1 MIGEVILEKKQ
12 WKYKIGG
19 GVGCGTIL
27 VFIMTVGMAAL
38 CLWFHK
44 TGNDAILLGRIIL
57 TMFAA
62 AFVLSLYRTIFF
74 KVLINKDG
82 FYYQS
87 APGNGRYYRYSE
99 IRRAWLS
106 SGRETNSN
114 TATYC
119 NYETR
124 DGKIVR
130 IAITGADTDAAEYL
144 IKRVE
149 AVAFSEVTATEDD
162 QRDIT
167 ISGKVQGLTR
177 IGILVC
183 IIGIVLWLSFSLAR
197 EGLPP
202 VSYVPAT
209 IASACALVYM
219 IAHYLF
225 YRIDIKRDGFY
236 CRTNPFNGQFYKY
249 RDIASCKLIETR
261 RKRGSVYRAGTRKT
275 YYLYYLVFTD
285 RSGKE
290 HRIQY
295 DKSLFER
302 EINILL
308 ARMNQG
314 QS

>member
-144 IKRVE
+144 IERVE

-202 VSYVPAT
+202 VSYVLAI

-219 IAHYLF
+219 IVHYLF